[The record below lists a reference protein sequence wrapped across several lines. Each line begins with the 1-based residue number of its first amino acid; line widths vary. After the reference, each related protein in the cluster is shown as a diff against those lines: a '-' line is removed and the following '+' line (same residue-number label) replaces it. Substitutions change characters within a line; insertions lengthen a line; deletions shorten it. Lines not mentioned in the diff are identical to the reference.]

1 MTFEAGTR
9 TAFGAP
15 APSDAVLRAVA
26 HEIRQPLGTIE
37 SLAYYLSMVVPRKD
51 ERDDKVHQQLARLQ
65 QLVEQSNWILSSGL
79 HLVDA
84 LETSPELIDIEE
96 MITQSVKA
104 RAAGG
109 IPVALDLP
117 GNLPQVRLDPTLGR
131 TLLGNL
137 LILFRQLSA
146 EAHPLSL
153 RLAAQEE
160 RVSLEFFT
168 PAPGYRSEAMLGPGS
183 ALSLDCARRM
193 IEAHGGSLSIEID
206 QVRGIRLC
214 LTFARCT

>member
-1 MTFEAGTR
+1 MTSEAGTR

-26 HEIRQPLGTIE
+26 HEIRQPLSTIE
-37 SLAYYLSMVVPRKD
+37 SLAYYLGLVVPRQ
-51 ERDDKVHQQLARLQ
+51 DDKVHEQLARLQ

-84 LETSPELIDIEE
+84 LEIAPELIDIEE
-96 MITQSVKA
+96 LITQSVVA
-104 RAAGG
+104 RGSGG
-109 IPVALDLP
+109 ISVALDLP
-117 GNLPQVRLDPTLGR
+117 GNLPPVRLDPNLAR
-131 TLLGNL
+131 ALFANL
-137 LILFRQLSA
+137 LILFRQVSKDTY
-146 EAHPLSL
+146 PLSL
-153 RLAAQEE
+153 RLSAASGG

-183 ALSLDCARRM
+183 TLSLDCARRI

-206 QVRGIRLC
+206 PVRGIRLS
-214 LTFARCT
+214 LTF